1 MKNILLSDEIVT
13 EDDLYFMCYI
23 TERIA
28 RTLHQHNNYVVNAI
42 GYNELV
48 KKICLASVL
57 HCENPLQVVDDF
69 IHEFHL
75 ENGQFDI
82 TDVDK
87 ELVDNVPSE
96 TQMGKVYCR
105 LILQTLE
112 ENEDYVQGMLRVYN
126 AWIAGMIDDY
136 NTGAYYEPSYILKRA
151 YYANSFNGV

>member
-1 MKNILLSDEIVT
+1 MKNILFPDETVT
-13 EDDLYFMCYI
+13 ENDLYFMCYI

-28 RTLHQHNNYVVNAI
+28 RKLHQHNKYVVNTI
-42 GYNELV
+42 GYEELAR
-48 KKICLASVL
+48 KISLASVL

-69 IHEFHL
+69 VREYHL
-75 ENGQFDI
+75 QRGEFDI
-82 TDVDK
+82 AAVNK
-87 ELVDNVPSE
+87 ELVDTIPSE

-126 AWIAGMIDDY
+126 SWIADVLDDY
-136 NTGAYYEPSYILKRA
+136 NTSAYYEPSYILKKA